1 MRAASV
7 SEAELLT
14 ELQLAVERDELS
26 LLYQPKVAVADHRLV
41 GVEALAR
48 WPHRALGVVEPSTF
62 VPLAERYGLI
72 DELTGW
78 VLRRGLKQWVSWNDQ
93 GLRTSIAFNVSALS
107 LRDVYYPDYLHRL
120 CQTEGVPA
128 ACLTIEVTEGATQH
142 LVRLLDT
149 LTRFRL
155 KGMSLA
161 LDDFGTGYSSL
172 LQLRQLPYNELKVDR
187 CFVGEAVRSRESRLI
202 VKAVID
208 LAHGLGLTATAE
220 GVEDAETLALLGELG
235 CDHVQGYFIGRAM
248 EGWELAPWLLAA
260 SGRDVV
266 PIAAARRRGG

>member
-14 ELQLAVERDELS
+14 ELQLAIERDELS
-26 LLYQPKVAVADHRLV
+26 LLYQPKVAVADNRLV

-48 WPHRALGVVEPSTF
+48 WPHRALGLVGPSTF

-72 DELTGW
+72 DELTDW
-78 VLRRGLKQWVSWNDQ
+78 VLRRGLKQWVTWSEQ
-93 GLRTSIAFNVSALS
+93 GLRTNIAFNVSALS
-107 LRDVYYPDYLHRL
+107 LRDVYFPDYLHRL

-172 LQLRQLPYNELKVDR
+172 LQLRQLPYSELKVDQ

-208 LAHGLGLTATAE
+208 LAHGLGLSATAE
-220 GVEDAETLALLGELG
+220 GVEDSQTLALLAELG
-235 CDHVQGYFIGRAM
+235 CDHAQGYFIARAM
-248 EGWELAPWLLAA
+248 EGWELAPWLVEAD
-260 SGRDVV
+260 GDGVV
-266 PIAAARRRGG
+266 PIASARRSG

>member
-1 MRAASV
+1 MRPASV
-7 SEAELLT
+7 SESELLT

-26 LLYQPKVAVADHRLV
+26 LLYQPKIGVADGKLA

-48 WPHRALGVVEPSTF
+48 WPHRTLGVIEPSTF
-62 VPLAERYGLI
+62 VPIAERYGLI
-72 DELTGW
+72 DELTDW
-78 VLRRGLKQWVSWNDQ
+78 VLRRGLKQWVSWSEQ
-93 GLRTSIAFNVSALS
+93 GLRTNIAFNVSALS
-107 LRDVYYPDYLHRL
+107 LRDVYFPDYLHRL

-128 ACLTIEVTEGATQH
+128 ASLTIEVTEGATQH

-172 LQLRQLPYNELKVDR
+172 LQLRQLPYNELKIDC
-187 CFVGEAVRSRESRLI
+187 CFVSESVRSRESRLI

-220 GVEDAETLALLGELG
+220 GVEDAETLKLLEELG
-235 CDHVQGYFIGRAM
+235 CDHAQGFFIARPM
-248 EGWELAPWLLAA
+248 EGWELAPWLMGAE
-260 SGRDVV
+260 GEGVV
-266 PIAAARRRGG
+266 PIAAGRRGT